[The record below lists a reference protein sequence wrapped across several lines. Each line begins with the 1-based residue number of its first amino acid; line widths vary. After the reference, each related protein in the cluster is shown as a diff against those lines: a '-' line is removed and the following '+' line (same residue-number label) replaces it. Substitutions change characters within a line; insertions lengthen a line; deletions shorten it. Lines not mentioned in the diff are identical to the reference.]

1 MRFIRVFDLT
11 CAKYAK
17 KNTKCAKMF
26 KFAFCSQGYG
36 GGAWAGDRALPGVV
50 LLELKDI

>member
-1 MRFIRVFDLT
+1 MLR
-11 CAKYAK
+11 
-17 KNTKCAKMF
+17 KMHSVQRCLGLHS
-26 KFAFCSQGYG
+26 AQGYG